1 MSNETG
7 EPAFPTDAM
16 TVQYGMTLRD
26 YFAAKAM
33 QSELMDRNWH
43 DIENLANY
51 AYDVADEM
59 LKARNGN
66 S

>member
-1 MSNETG
+1 MNI
-7 EPAFPTDAM
+7 PAFPLQETDDYHG
-16 TVQYGMTLRD
+16 QEGMTLRD

-33 QSELMDRNWH
+33 QSELLDRDWQ
-43 DIENLANY
+43 ELESLAGY
-51 AYDVADEM
+51 AYDVADAM